1 MNEGHSPTVSCECWD
16 CRRVSEQPYSTWGCI
31 RIGRWGWYPCGSCA
45 ASCWIIPKWGP
56 VEEWTSTV
64 VVAVCDRWLLYHA
77 CLVLR
82 LLHGT
87 NLYSKNSYLCDSLL
101 VCLFWKCFIYI
112 VPWVTTCV
120 DEARQWTCG
129 SECLLVVVIVLW
141 LSFCCSWPLTITRA
155 IPRYSTGPHSQ
166 FRLCKCVCVC
176 LCIHV
181 CMHAHQTCLPMYPC
195 NDYMNTGC
203 TTTYLRMLSP
213 VISLFVHMY
222 IVIDTAW

>member
-1 MNEGHSPTVSCECWD
+1 MLRLQTCVWVALLHLGVYTNREMGLISL
-16 CRRVSEQPYSTWGCI
+16 R
-31 RIGRWGWYPCGSCA
+31 SCA

-56 VEEWTSTV
+56 VEDWTSTV

-82 LLHGT
+82 LSHGT

-101 VCLFWKCFIYI
+101 VRLFWKCFIYI
-112 VPWVTTCV
+112 VPWVTTRV

-155 IPRYSTGPHSQ
+155 IPRSSTGPHSQ

-176 LCIHV
+176 ACV
-181 CMHAHQTCLPMYPC
+181 CTCLHACTSDMHTYVPM
-195 NDYMNTGC
+195 
-203 TTTYLRMLSP
+203 
-213 VISLFVHMY
+213 
-222 IVIDTAW
+222 